1 MGVRNLNGSSS
12 ISIQG
17 RKGGNSP
24 LWTTPRR
31 SSGLGG
37 SAQQCTVTR
46 MHGLGGSIVTTTKPV
61 STTRR
66 GSWVRACVHVSSG
79 RRWPALVSFSRIRK
93 NLRCLY
99 VRSKQ
104 HAIIYLPTVC
114 SVWIQAQSQLPFLL
128 FVVYLFYTH
137 TVPVL
142 ALSRP
147 KQRNAIQHLH

>member
-99 VRSKQ
+99 VRTKQ

-114 SVWIQAQSQLPFLL
+114 SVWIQAQASYLSCFLQSFCSIHTRCL
-128 FVVYLFYTH
+128 F
-137 TVPVL
+137 
-142 ALSRP
+142 LSRP